1 MDKNLQSNEIMS
13 KLLSLNILLILER
26 ITNLFSVVIFL
37 GQPDDRNSEDC
48 LLMYPENGEW
58 NDVNCSKTRMFVC
71 ERHSEYDSITY
82 HN

>member
-26 ITNLFSVVIFL
+26 ITNLFSVVKFL
-37 GQPDDRNSEDC
+37 GQPDDSNSEDC
-48 LLMYPENGEW
+48 LMMYPENGEW
-58 NDVNCSKTRMFVC
+58 NDLKCSETLMFVC

>member
-1 MDKNLQSNEIMS
+1 MS
-13 KLLSLNILLILER
+13 KLLSLNILLIQER

-37 GQPDDRNSEDC
+37 GQPDDWNSEDC
-48 LLMYPENGEW
+48 LMMYPENGEW
-58 NDVNCSKTRMFVC
+58 NDLNCLKTLMFVC